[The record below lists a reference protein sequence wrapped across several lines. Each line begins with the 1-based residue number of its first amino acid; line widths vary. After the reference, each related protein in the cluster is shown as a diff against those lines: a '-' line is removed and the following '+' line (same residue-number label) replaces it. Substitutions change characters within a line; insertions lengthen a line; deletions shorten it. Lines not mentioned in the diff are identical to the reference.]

1 VPSGQ
6 HWYHSWST
14 GTVESL
20 GRCLD
25 VTGNSTAEGAKIQLH
40 DCDGPGGE
48 VWVPQSN
55 GTVVNP
61 QSGMCLDD
69 PSGNTGNGTQL
80 QIWDCLPNDGAQ
92 QFQLH

>member
-1 VPSGQ
+1 M
-6 HWYHSWST
+6 
-14 GTVESL
+14 
-20 GRCLD
+20 
-25 VTGNSTAEGAKIQLH
+25 
-40 DCDGPGGE
+40 
-48 VWVPQSN
+48 
-55 GTVVNP
+55 VNP